1 MLSFNPQSGS
11 STGTD
16 NQEIP
21 GKNKCKKEG
30 GSDGGSYGVLGKYK
44 EEEGSDEGGYG
55 ALTLETGT
63 EEHETKL

>member
-30 GSDGGSYGVLGKYK
+30 RSIGEAMVYW
-44 EEEGSDEGGYG
+44 
-55 ALTLETGT
+55 ALKTGT
-63 EEHETKL
+63 QECEKTVIPHRKNVGCKHI